1 MFALQFEKMENPI
14 LAHSQGFPKSE
25 RLCSQKVIK
34 ELFSKGSSL
43 FVYPFKILY
52 LPASTLSASAVFP
65 QVMFSVPKKNFKRA
79 VDRNRIKRQC
89 REIYRLCKSHLFS
102 EKKPP
107 QALAIIF
114 VAQKQETFEFLQKKM
129 EKVLE
134 QMP

>member
-1 MFALQFEKMENPI
+1 MENPI

-25 RLCSQKVIK
+25 RLCSQKIIK

-52 LPASTLSASAVFP
+52 LPASEISENLVFP
-65 QVMFSVPKKNFKRA
+65 QVLFSVPKKNFKRA

-89 REIYRLCKSHLFS
+89 REIYRLYRNTLFAGENIQKS
-102 EKKPP
+102 KKNPP

-114 VAQKQETFEFLQKKM
+114 VAQKHESFEFLQKKL
-129 EKVLE
+129 EKVLV
-134 QMP
+134 QLP